1 MAQKITLN
9 ELKELVKQVIQESY
23 EPEWRDSRAG
33 EKGDIYITMED
44 GTEVPFYFHEDDG
57 EGVSYHASGSDGRST
72 LTFLSSDGSMEATFT
87 AYSKTGDPDDPEY
100 DDLEFVSLKDN
111 FEYKVKDKTF
121 IVDFDKWAEKYN
133 NEHNE
138 ERYYEILNMERELTN
153 PRAKLISINTNGP
166 LSFLMQFQN
175 GEKAYVAAQAV
186 PKLYYFY
193 QNHYSK

>member
-1 MAQKITLN
+1 MAQKISLN
-9 ELKELVKQVIQESY
+9 ELKRLVKQIIKESY
-23 EPEWRDSRAG
+23 EPQWRDSRG
-33 EKGDIYITMED
+33 SEKGDIYITMED

-57 EGVSYHASGSDGRST
+57 EGVSYHASGADGTST
-72 LTFLSSDGSMEATFT
+72 LTFISSDGSMEAKFT
-87 AYSKTGDPDDPEY
+87 AYSKTGNPDDPEY

-111 FEYKVKDKTF
+111 FEHKVKDKTF

-133 NEHNE
+133 DEHNDK
-138 ERYYEILNMERELTN
+138 RFYEILNMENELNN

-175 GEKAYVAAQAV
+175 GKKAYVVAQAV
-186 PKLYYFY
+186 PKLYHFY